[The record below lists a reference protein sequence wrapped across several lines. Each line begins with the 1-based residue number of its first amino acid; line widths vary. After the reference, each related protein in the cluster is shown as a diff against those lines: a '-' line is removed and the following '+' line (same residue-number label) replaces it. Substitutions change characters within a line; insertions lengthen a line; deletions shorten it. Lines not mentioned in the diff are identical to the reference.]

1 MLLNLEQ
8 IKAIDPTSIWLNII
22 SAETDTSINPQHYSN
37 PTGINNAQLNQLCL
51 AKFQAWLDDRS
62 IPHQPSFS
70 ADESAAISDVIT
82 GCAIE
87 LGKLRLI
94 LIPTENL
101 DRSELRVPQEW
112 VDLSNWVGDY
122 YLGVQIDLDAQM
134 MNIWGFV
141 SHQTLKDRGRYSQQ
155 DRTYSLDSDLL
166 VNNLDLLWI
175 AEELALSSRGIVPEL
190 PALSIERALELIQI
204 LSQPSPYSPRLVLD
218 FVEWGAI
225 VNNPTLRSQLYQTRI
240 GRNAIV
246 QTPAPTFRLVDWLQQ
261 EFTNALA
268 SGWESYRSVAVM
280 SPAHN
285 RTIERAKLIDLQVDL
300 DCKTVVLLVGIIPED
315 GDRVR
320 VIVRVHPAIGSRY
333 LPPQLQLSYVDMDG
347 NSLRTVT
354 ARTNDDYIQL
364 PAYTCPIGMEFHLQL
379 QLQNARSIERFIV

>member
-1 MLLNLEQ
+1 MLLTLEQ
-8 IKAIDPTSIWLNII
+8 IKAIDPTSIWLNIT
-22 SAETDTSINPQHYSN
+22 SAETDTSINPQYYSN
-37 PTGINNAQLNQLCL
+37 PTGINNARLNQLCL
-51 AKFQAWLDDRS
+51 AKFQTWLTDRS

-70 ADESAAISDVIT
+70 ADESATISDIVT
-82 GCAIE
+82 GCSIE

-101 DRSELRVPQEW
+101 DRSELCVPQEW
-112 VDLSNWVGDY
+112 ADLSNWVGDY
-122 YLGVQIDLDAQM
+122 YLGVQIDLDAKM

-141 SHQTLKDRGRYSQQ
+141 SHQTLKDRGRYSEQ

-166 VNNLDLLWI
+166 VNNLNLLWI
-175 AEELALSSRGIVPEL
+175 AEELALAPRSTVPEL

-204 LSQPSPYSPRLVLD
+204 LSQPSPYSPRLALD
-218 FVEWGAI
+218 FAEWGTI

-320 VIVRVHPAIGSRY
+320 VIVRVHPAIGARY

-364 PAYTCPIGMEFHLQL
+364 PAYTCQIGMEFHLQL

>member
-8 IKAIDPTSIWLNII
+8 IKAIDPTSIWLNIT
-22 SAETDTSINPQHYSN
+22 SVEADTSINPQYYSN

-51 AKFQAWLDDRS
+51 AKLQAWLDDRS

-70 ADESAAISDVIT
+70 TDESATISDIVT

-87 LGKLRLI
+87 LSKLRLI

-112 VDLSNWVGDY
+112 VDLPNWGGDY
-122 YLGVQIDLDAQM
+122 YLGVQVDLDAQM

-141 SHQTLKDRGRYSQQ
+141 SHQTLKDRGQYSER

-166 VNNLDLLWI
+166 VNNLNLLWI
-175 AEELALSSRGIVPEL
+175 AEELALAPRSVIPEL

-204 LSQPSPYSPRLVLD
+204 LSQPSSYSPRLALD
-218 FVEWGAI
+218 FAEWGAI

-240 GRNAIV
+240 GRNVIV

-333 LPPQLQLSYVDMDG
+333 LPPQLQLSYVDMEG

>member
-8 IKAIDPTSIWLNII
+8 IKAIDHTSIWLNIT
-22 SAETDTSINPQHYSN
+22 SAETDTKTNPQHYSS
-37 PTGINNAQLNQLCL
+37 PTGISNAQLNQLCL

-70 ADESAAISDVIT
+70 ADESATISDVVT

-101 DRSELRVPQEW
+101 DRSELCVPQEW
-112 VDLSNWVGDY
+112 VDLPNWVGDY
-122 YLGVQIDLDAQM
+122 YLGVQIDLDANM

-141 SHQTLKDRGRYSQQ
+141 SHQTLKDRGQYSER

-175 AEELALSSRGIVPEL
+175 AEELTLAPRSIIPEL
-190 PALSIERALELIQI
+190 PALSIERALELIQL

-218 FVEWGAI
+218 FAEWGAI

>member
-8 IKAIDPTSIWLNII
+8 ISAIDPTSIWLDITPDEI
-22 SAETDTSINPQHYSN
+22 
-37 PTGINNAQLNQLCL
+37 TGIDNAQLNQLCL
-51 AKFQAWLDDRS
+51 TKLQTWLTDRS

-70 ADESAAISDVIT
+70 NDESSSIWDVVT
-82 GCAIE
+82 GCAINI
-87 LGKLRLI
+87 GNLRLI

-112 VDLSNWVGDY
+112 VDLPNWVGDY
-122 YLGVQIDLDAQM
+122 YLGVQVDLDTQM

-141 SHQTLKDRGRYSQQ
+141 SHQTLKDRGRYAEI

-166 VNNLDLLWI
+166 ISNLDLLWI
-175 AEELALSSRGIVPEL
+175 AEELALAPRNVVAEPL
-190 PALSIERALELIQI
+190 NLSLERALELIQL
-204 LSQPSPYSPRLVLD
+204 LSQPSPYSPRLMVG
-218 FVEWGAI
+218 FAEWGAI
-225 VNNPTLRSQLYQTRI
+225 VNNPNLRSQLYQARI
-240 GRNAIV
+240 QKAAIV
-246 QTPAPTFRLVDWLQQ
+246 QAPNPTFRLVDWLQQ

-285 RTIERAKLIDLQVDL
+285 STIERAKLIDLQVDL
-300 DCKTVVLLVGIIPED
+300 NCHTVVLLVGIIPEANE
-315 GDRVR
+315 RVR

-333 LPPQLQLSYVDMDG
+333 LPPQLQLSYVDPDG

-364 PAYTCPIGMEFHLQL
+364 PAYTCPVGMEFYLQL
-379 QLQNARSIERFIV
+379 QLDNARSIERFIV

>member
-1 MLLNLEQ
+1 MLLTPEQ
-8 IKAIDPTSIWLNII
+8 IKAIDTTSIWLDIAPDEII
-22 SAETDTSINPQHYSN
+22 TNS
-37 PTGINNAQLNQLCL
+37 TGVNNVQLNQLCL
-51 AKFQAWLDDRS
+51 AKFKTWLTDRD

-70 ADESAAISDVIT
+70 DDESSTIWDVVT
-82 GCAIE
+82 GCAINI
-87 LGKLRLI
+87 GKLRLI

-112 VDLSNWVGDY
+112 VDLPNWGGDY

-141 SHQTLKDRGRYSQQ
+141 SHQTLKDRGQYSER

-175 AEELALSSRGIVPEL
+175 AEELALAPRSIIPEL
-190 PALSIERALELIQI
+190 PALSIERALELIQL
-204 LSQPSPYSPRLVLD
+204 LSQPSPYSPRLALD
-218 FVEWGAI
+218 FAEWGAI

-333 LPPQLQLSYVDMDG
+333 LPPQLQLSYVDMEG

>member
-1 MLLNLEQ
+1 MLLTLEQ
-8 IKAIDPTSIWLNII
+8 IKAIDPASIWLNIT
-22 SAETDTSINPQHYSN
+22 SVETDTRINPQYYSN
-37 PTGINNAQLNQLCL
+37 QTGINNARLNQLCL
-51 AKFQAWLDDRS
+51 SKFQTWLTDRS
-62 IPHQPSFS
+62 IPHQPSFGE
-70 ADESAAISDVIT
+70 DESATISDIVT

-87 LGKLRLI
+87 IGKLRLI

-112 VDLSNWVGDY
+112 VDLSNWAGDY

-134 MNIWGFV
+134 MNIWGFI
-141 SHQTLKDRGRYSQQ
+141 SRQTLKDRGRYSER

-175 AEELALSSRGIVPEL
+175 AEELALAPRSIIPES
-190 PALSIERALELIQI
+190 PTLSIERALELIQL
-204 LSQPSPYSPRLVLD
+204 LSQPA
-218 FVEWGAI
+218 EWGAI

-240 GRNAIV
+240 GRNAII
-246 QTPAPTFRLVDWLQQ
+246 QIPAPTFRLVDWLQQ

-280 SPAHN
+280 SPTHN

-300 DCKTVVLLVGIIPED
+300 DRKTVVLLVGIIPED

>member
-1 MLLNLEQ
+1 MLLSLEQ
-8 IKAIDPTSIWLNII
+8 IKAIDPTSIWLDITP
-22 SAETDTSINPQHYSN
+22 AEITTNSIE
-37 PTGINNAQLNQLCL
+37 IDNAQLNQLCL
-51 AKFQAWLDDRS
+51 SKFQTWLTDRS

-70 ADESAAISDVIT
+70 NDESSTIWDVVT
-82 GCAIE
+82 GCAINI
-87 LGKLRLI
+87 GKLRLV

-112 VDLSNWVGDY
+112 VDLPNWVGDY
-122 YLGVQIDLDAQM
+122 YLGVQVDLDTQM

-141 SHQTLKDRGRYSQQ
+141 SHQTLKDRGRYSEI

-166 VNNLDLLWI
+166 ISKLDLLWI
-175 AEELALSSRGIVPEL
+175 AEELALAPRNVVAEPL
-190 PALSIERALELIQI
+190 NLSLERALELIQV
-204 LSQPSPYSPRLVLD
+204 LSQPSPYSPRLMVD
-218 FVEWGAI
+218 FAEWGAI
-225 VNNPTLRSQLYQTRI
+225 VNNPNLRSQLYQTRI
-240 GRNAIV
+240 QKAAIV
-246 QTPAPTFRLVDWLQQ
+246 QAPNPTFRLVDWLKQ

-268 SGWESYRSVAVM
+268 SGWENYRSVAVM

-285 RTIERAKLIDLQVDL
+285 NTIERAKLIDLQVDL
-300 DCKTVVLLVGIIPED
+300 SCETVVLLVGIIPEANE
-315 GDRVR
+315 RVR

-333 LPPQLQLSYVDMDG
+333 LPPQLQLSYVDPDG

-364 PAYTCPIGMEFHLQL
+364 PAYTCPVGMEFNLQL

>member
-8 IKAIDPTSIWLNII
+8 ISEIDPKSIWLDITPDEI
-22 SAETDTSINPQHYSN
+22 TGTDH
-37 PTGINNAQLNQLCL
+37 AQLNQLCL
-51 AKFQAWLDDRS
+51 DKFQTWLTDRS

-112 VDLSNWVGDY
+112 ADLSNWAGDY

-141 SHQTLKDRGRYSQQ
+141 SHQTLKDRGRYSEQ

-175 AEELALSSRGIVPEL
+175 AEELALAPRSIVPEL

-218 FVEWGAI
+218 FAEWGAI

-240 GRNAIV
+240 GRNVIV

-285 RTIERAKLIDLQVDL
+285 RTIERAKLIDLQVDI

-333 LPPQLQLSYVDMDG
+333 LPPQLQLSYVDMEG